1 MSKETIQIALSAIT
15 AGCISGFGS
24 IIVVVGAGYSITPTV
39 VKLAVFIGVVQAA
52 KDVRSMM
59 HMPPV
64 DVSSAAVTM
73 KGDANAPAPKP

>member
-1 MSKETIQIALSAIT
+1 MSKETIQIVLSAIT

-24 IIVVVGAGYSITPTV
+24 IIVVAGSGYAVNATV
-39 VKLAVFIGVVQAA
+39 IKLAVFIGVVQAA

-64 DVSSAAVTM
+64 DVSSGAVTM